1 MIKRGILKY
10 YVQWPKVDNMKKI
23 IVTSITILG
32 GWLGWWIGDHF
43 GLMIAFLLS
52 MICTGL
58 GIYFGRRL
66 VQF

>member
-1 MIKRGILKY
+1 
-10 YVQWPKVDNMKKI
+10 MKKI

-43 GLMIAFLLS
+43 GLMTAFLLS
-52 MICTGL
+52 MVCTGL